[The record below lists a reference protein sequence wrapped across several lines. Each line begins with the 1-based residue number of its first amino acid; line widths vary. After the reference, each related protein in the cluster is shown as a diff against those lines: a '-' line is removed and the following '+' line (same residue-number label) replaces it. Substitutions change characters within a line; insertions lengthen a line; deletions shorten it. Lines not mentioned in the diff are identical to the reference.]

1 MSSKSLTK
9 AVIMARGLGTRMRKA
24 NEAASG
30 LSSEQQQAASAGVKA
45 LIPTGSGRPFL
56 DYVLTCLADTGFES
70 VCLIIGPEHEQ
81 LREYYSVTVRPKRL
95 KIHFAI
101 QPEALGTANAIASAQ
116 TFAGEDDFLALN
128 SDNYYPMEAL
138 QAAQTLGEMGLV
150 GFDEDALLAG
160 SNIPPERL
168 RGFAAVQIDR
178 NGYLSQIIEKP
189 SEEDLAQLTRPL
201 TISMNCWRFGPRI
214 FEACGA
220 IPVSPR
226 GEFEIT
232 DAVRYCMTNL
242 NCRFKVATVHAP
254 VLDLSY
260 QTDIYPVTQML
271 ASRRVSI

>member
-1 MSSKSLTK
+1 MRTKSLTK

-24 NEAASG
+24 DEAASG
-30 LSSEQQQAASAGVKA
+30 LSNDQQQAASAGVKA

-56 DYVLTCLADTGFES
+56 DYVLTCLADAGFES
-70 VCLIIGPEHEQ
+70 VCLVIGPEHQQ
-81 LREYYSVTVRPKRL
+81 LREYYSITVRPKRL
-95 KIHFAI
+95 KIDFAI
-101 QPEALGTANAIASAQ
+101 QPEALGTANAIAAAQ

-138 QAAQTLGEMGLV
+138 LAAQAFDGMGLV

-168 RGFAAVQIDR
+168 RGFAAVQIDSS
-178 NGYLSQIIEKP
+178 GCLLQIIEKP
-189 SEEDLAQLTRPL
+189 SEDVLAQLPRPL
-201 TISMNCWRFGPRI
+201 IISMNCWRFGPRI
-214 FEACGA
+214 FEACRS

-232 DAVRYCMTNL
+232 DAVRYCMTSL